1 MPASFS
7 DLKTAL
13 TDLGLR
19 KSLVLVHASDALDAE
34 TLLNA
39 LLETTRGI
47 ITPTFTYK
55 SVLETNSPKDVAQA
69 EAFHP
74 DLPTDES
81 LGKFPESLRKYP
93 TAKRSAHPILS
104 FAGIQTEAVL
114 QTQTTYDPFAPIE
127 ALANQ
132 DGFVLLAGADHRADF
147 SIHYGEKL
155 AGRMQFIRWALTQNG
170 IVECPSCP
178 GDAEGFGVIA
188 PFLEKYT
195 RRVDVDGVYL
205 QAIPLKEILQ
215 VAVKKIHEDPYA
227 FLCGRPECELCEAV
241 RWG

>member
-13 TDLGLR
+13 TDLGLK
-19 KSLVLVHASDALDAE
+19 KSFVLVHASNALDAE

-55 SVLETNSPKDVAQA
+55 SALETNSPKDVAQA

-74 DLPTDES
+74 DLPADET
-81 LGKFPESLRKYP
+81 LGKFPESLRKHP
-93 TAKRSAHPILS
+93 TVKRSAHPILS

-227 FLCGRPECELCEAV
+227 FLCGRPECELCEAI

>member
-55 SVLETNSPKDVAQA
+55 SALETNSPKDAAKA
-69 EAFHP
+69 EAFHL
-74 DLPTDES
+74 DLPADEA
-81 LGKFPESLRKYP
+81 LGRFPEALRKHP
-93 TAKRSAHPILS
+93 KAKRSIHPILS
-104 FAGIQTEAVL
+104 FAGIHADLIV
-114 QTQTTYDPFAPIE
+114 QTQTAYEPFAPIE
-127 ALANQ
+127 GLANQ
-132 DGFVLLAGADHRADF
+132 DGFVLLAGVDHRADF

-155 AGRMQFIRWALTQNG
+155 AGRMQFIRWALTENG

-188 PFLEKYT
+188 PFLEKHT

-215 VAVKKIHEDPYA
+215 VVVKKIHEDPYA